1 MKKKR
6 KKRVEFN
13 MKLIFSTISIDV
25 KFVMKSEQILMLVR
39 ITN

>member
-1 MKKKR
+1 
-6 KKRVEFN
+6 
-13 MKLIFSTISIDV
+13 MKLIFSTISIDA